1 MSDKNDLRIGANRTF
16 LNEPFMTSLTSN
28 ISYIVKVSTWK
39 KELQDEG
46 LYSYAKIDFAMSDCS
61 RTIHLD
67 FDIQDKDDMRNS
79 LFKLDA
85 IINTCQA
92 MKEDLKKAR
101 KVILVGQARLKEIEA
116 EGNKDGKP
124 KVKNE
129 LLQRIL
135 DQD

>member
-1 MSDKNDLRIGANRTF
+1 MSSKKELKIGAGRTF

-28 ISYIVKVSTWK
+28 ISYTIKVDSWNK
-39 KELQDEG
+39 KLQDEG
-46 LYSYAKIDFAMSDCS
+46 LYNYAKIDFAMSNCD

-92 MKEDLKKAR
+92 MKEDLEKAR

-116 EGNKDGKP
+116 E
-124 KVKNE
+124 
-129 LLQRIL
+129 
-135 DQD
+135 